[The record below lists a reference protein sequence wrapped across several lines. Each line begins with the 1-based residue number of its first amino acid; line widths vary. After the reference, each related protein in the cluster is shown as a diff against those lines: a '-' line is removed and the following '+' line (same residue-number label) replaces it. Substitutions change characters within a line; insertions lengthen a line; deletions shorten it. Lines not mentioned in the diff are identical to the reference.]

1 MRRMMTQTFKR
12 TWTAAAACLCARA
25 TRRLV
30 VAVLCSAPLAACK
43 PSADGPRHRERDPG
57 RERECRDPARPR
69 AYFYPAENRTDYKP
83 DDPRKDRCELLVADH
98 LFCCPDAPR
107 PTDR

>member
-1 MRRMMTQTFKR
+1 MSL
-12 TWTAAAACLCARA
+12 A
-25 TRRLV
+25 RRLALSTLL
-30 VAVLCSAPLAACK
+30 VAIGAGALCCSRK
-43 PSADGPRHRERDPG
+43 ADGPRHRERDPS
-57 RERECRDPARPR
+57 RDRECRTPARPR

-83 DDPRKDRCELLVADH
+83 DVPSKDDCELLVADH